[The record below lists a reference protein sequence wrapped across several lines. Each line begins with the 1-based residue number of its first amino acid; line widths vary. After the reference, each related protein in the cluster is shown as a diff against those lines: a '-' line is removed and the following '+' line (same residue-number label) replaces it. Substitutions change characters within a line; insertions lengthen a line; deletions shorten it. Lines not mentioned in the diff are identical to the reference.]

1 MPQRKDKRQRIRG
14 KALIEKLL
22 NRIEKAELREAGQKP
37 LPVETLPNRAVMRGK
52 GIGVTRHTGQGT
64 ARLGTR
70 YKKTPASLYTTIAV
84 VMMRNGKKTKV
95 LVPRDSYVPMGQS

>member
-1 MPQRKDKRQRIRG
+1 MDNANWLSPADKEALEESRRQRQPHR
-14 KALIEKLL
+14 
-22 NRIEKAELREAGQKP
+22 RE
-37 LPVETLPNRAVMRGK
+37 TIPNRSTMRDK